1 LNASVK
7 IRKWMVALLA
17 GTLVTGIVG
26 TAFAAETVPGSV
38 YGTAPASDALILQ
51 AQQQIQQQNP
61 TASPAQVQLQVQA
74 VVTQII
80 TQQLATVGV
89 KDVPATNYA
98 AASIV
103 SLVQAGVMT
112 PNSQG
117 QINPN
122 APTTVDSATA
132 VFAKVLGVANK
143 TDDDVTAAKKAEQ
156 AGLLDNRTDI
166 QRDMTRLETAKLLA
180 RALGIE
186 PKANV
191 TAASFPF
198 ADITNVPQDQWG
210 LLAALYDAG
219 VFKGF
224 EDKTFRPDSILTKAQ
239 IAVLVDR
246 VLRIR
251 GL

>member
-1 LNASVK
+1 MK
-7 IRKWMVALLA
+7 IRKWIAALFA
-17 GTLVTGIVG
+17 ATLVTGIVG
-26 TAFAAETVPGSV
+26 TAIAAETVPSAV
-38 YGTAPASDALILQ
+38 YGTAPASDALVLQ

-61 TASPAQVQLQVQA
+61 TATPAQIQQQVQQ

-103 SLVQAGVMT
+103 TLVKSGIMQPDA
-112 PNSQG
+112 QG
-117 QINPN
+117 KLNPN
-122 APTTVDSATA
+122 ASTTVDSATA

-143 TDDDVTAAKKAEQ
+143 TDDDATAATKAER

-180 RALGIE
+180 RALGIK

-191 TAASFPF
+191 NAGNFPF
-198 ADITNVPQDQWG
+198 ADITSVPDSEWG
-210 LLAALYDAG
+210 LLAALFEAG

-224 EDKTFRPDSILTKAQ
+224 EDQTFRPDGVLTKAQ

-246 VLRIR
+246 VLRIK
-251 GL
+251 GQ